1 MVNGSW
7 SKSELEVRPQH
18 RASEHTRS
26 LASVGRAIN
35 FPEVANVTGDV
46 NNSAKWKRARLSLVS
61 EGQLCPTIL
70 VSVAGV
76 TI

>member
-26 LASVGRAIN
+26 LASAGRAID
-35 FPEVANVTGDV
+35 FPEVAQCYERRKQFCKMEKIKALHG
-46 NNSAKWKRARLSLVS
+46 
-61 EGQLCPTIL
+61 
-70 VSVAGV
+70 
-76 TI
+76 